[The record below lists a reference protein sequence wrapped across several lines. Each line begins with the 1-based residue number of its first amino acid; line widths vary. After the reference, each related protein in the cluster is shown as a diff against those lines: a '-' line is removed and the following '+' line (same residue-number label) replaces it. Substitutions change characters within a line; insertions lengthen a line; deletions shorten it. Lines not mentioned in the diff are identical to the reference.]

1 MIKKKINKNQILS
14 FLEQNPNFFLENQ
27 DILSKINFPLSQ
39 SYGEENQKVISFKD
53 WIIVNLKKVQKKIID
68 NAKYNFLTQT
78 KIHQVVLNILKKKN
92 LLELTSFLTKEIPK
106 TFELEIVNIVTS
118 NSNAAERFNLIY
130 KTREAIA
137 IIYGDKNKLVMDA
150 VESETNIF
158 ENNKIYSNAIFSL
171 DKKIFKSDSLL
182 VFGSKDKH
190 FIDNSAYDL
199 IYFLSKVLQEKLIEF
214 SYE

>member
-78 KIHQVVLNILKKKN
+78 KIHQVVLNIR
-92 LLELTSFLTKEIPK
+92 S
-106 TFELEIVNIVTS
+106 S
-118 NSNAAERFNLIY
+118 
-130 KTREAIA
+130 
-137 IIYGDKNKLVMDA
+137 
-150 VESETNIF
+150 
-158 ENNKIYSNAIFSL
+158 SL
-171 DKKIFKSDSLL
+171 
-182 VFGSKDKH
+182 
-190 FIDNSAYDL
+190 
-199 IYFLSKVLQEKLIEF
+199 
-214 SYE
+214 